1 MAQSPLLFFY
11 YHSAVIPNVQT
22 APIHSKQRCYISCV
36 TQDYDPPSEG
46 QVRRPVNPAHHDP
59 ILSLLAKMDQGV
71 ITQTR
76 PDPEVTIRLLHC
88 SVHTGALFF
97 PLCH

>member
-1 MAQSPLLFFY
+1 M
-11 YHSAVIPNVQT
+11 
-22 APIHSKQRCYISCV
+22 APIHSIHANRYIFCV

-46 QVRRPVNPAHHDP
+46 QVRRPVIPAHHDP

-76 PDPEVTIRLLHC
+76 LDPEVTIRLLHC
-88 SVHTGALFF
+88 SVHTGTFCGHCC
-97 PLCH
+97 P